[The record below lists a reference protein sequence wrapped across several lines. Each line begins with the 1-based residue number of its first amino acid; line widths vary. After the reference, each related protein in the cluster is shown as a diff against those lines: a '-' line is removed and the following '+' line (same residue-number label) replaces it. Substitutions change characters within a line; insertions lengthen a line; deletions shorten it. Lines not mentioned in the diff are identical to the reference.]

1 MAKSMSV
8 AVALDRALSEFSE
21 EENEIL
27 FKCMSKAMKKCKADV
42 KAASPP
48 QSGGSGEY
56 ARGWSVRTKRL
67 KYGFQGI
74 IYNRTK
80 PQLTHL
86 LENGHVVKPDPTRP
100 GRKHRVNGIKH
111 IGPAR
116 DMAEEYLVE
125 LLEEAHL

>member
-1 MAKSMSV
+1 MAKTRSV
-8 AVALDRALSEFSE
+8 AVALDRALSEFSK

-42 KAASPP
+42 KANSPRGR
-48 QSGGSGEY
+48 SGDY

-67 KYGFQGI
+67 RYGFQGVVF
-74 IYNRTK
+74 NK
-80 PQLTHL
+80 DEPQLTHL
-86 LENGHVVKPDPTRP
+86 LENGHVVRPDPTRP
-100 GRKHRVNGIKH
+100 GRKHRVNGIKR

-116 DMAEEYLVE
+116 DAAEEYLVE